1 MESIIIINAFV
12 PNGKAS
18 SNKTQ
23 VYITKG
29 KNKFIIMDKDF
40 HILPLVIHRTFLNN
54 KNSKNIETLK
64 TVSTNLTQLLFLNII
79 LLNTGYT
86 FFLSTNVI
94 AKSI

>member
-40 HILPLVIHRTFLNN
+40 HIPPLVIHRTFLNN
-54 KNSKNIETLK
+54 KKKQEYRNFKNSVNQPNTA
-64 TVSTNLTQLLFLNII
+64 TVFKYYTPKYRIHFLFKHKCNC
-79 LLNTGYT
+79 
-86 FFLSTNVI
+86 
-94 AKSI
+94 